1 VGGATSRIGLLLTVL
16 SLKPDKVKSDP
27 MTLANPPRRLHVVIA
42 FTLVYILWG
51 STYLA
56 IRISVD
62 HLTPLIMGG
71 LRFTI
76 AGLLMLGIRALGGHR
91 IAVPRR
97 DLIRLAIIGILLLI
111 TANVVLGWAETYIPT
126 GLAALFIAVTPLW
139 FLILERISHST
150 DQLSPR
156 GIAGIALGV
165 LGVAILLWPDISGH
179 ANFGARQLFGS
190 VLVLFSSISWATGS
204 ILTRRWHMTVDPFT
218 ASGWQMLFAG
228 LISGVLALLFGDL
241 HRATWAASSLWAIV
255 YLIFAGSLIGFT
267 AYVWLLKNV
276 PIAKVATYAYVN
288 PIIAL
293 ILGCV
298 FHGEKMDRYMLAG
311 SVVVI
316 LSVILVTGAKVQ
328 HRATEEDALD
338 LEPVEPTGD

>member
-1 VGGATSRIGLLLTVL
+1 
-16 SLKPDKVKSDP
+16 
-27 MTLANPPRRLHVVIA
+27 MTPEHSPRRLQVVVA
-42 FTLVYILWG
+42 FGLVYVLWG

-56 IRISVD
+56 IRISVEN
-62 HLTPLIMGG
+62 LTPLMMGA
-71 LRFTI
+71 LRFTT
-76 AGLLMLGIRALGGHR
+76 AGLLMLAFRRLCGHR
-91 IAVPRR
+91 ILVPRR
-97 DLIRLAIIGILLLI
+97 DLLRLAIIGILLLI
-111 TANVVLGWAETYIPT
+111 TSNVVLGWAETYIPT

-139 FLILERISHST
+139 FLILERLSHSH
-150 DQLSPR
+150 DRLSPR

-190 VLVLFSSISWATGS
+190 VLVLCSSVSWASGS
-204 ILTRRWHMTVDPFT
+204 ILAKRWHMPIDPFT
-218 ASGWQMLFAG
+218 ASGWQMFFGGA
-228 LISGVLALLFGDL
+228 ISGTLALLIGDL
-241 HRATWAASSLWAIV
+241 HRTTFAARSLWAIV
-255 YLIFAGSLIGFT
+255 YLIFAGSLVGFT

-276 PIAKVATYAYVN
+276 TIAKVATYAYVN

-293 ILGCV
+293 FLGCL

-328 HRATEEDALD
+328 HHAHAEDALQ
-338 LEPVEPTGD
+338 LEPIEPTGD

>member
-1 VGGATSRIGLLLTVL
+1 
-16 SLKPDKVKSDP
+16 
-27 MTLANPPRRLHVVIA
+27 MTPANSPRRLHVVIA
-42 FTLVYILWG
+42 FALVYVLWG

-56 IRISVD
+56 IRISVE
-62 HLTPLIMGG
+62 HLTPLIMGAS
-71 LRFTI
+71 RFTI
-76 AGLLMLGIRALGGHR
+76 AGLLMLGFRALGRHR

-97 DLIRLAIIGILLLI
+97 DLLRLAIIGVLLLI
-111 TANVVLGWAETYIPT
+111 SANVVLGWAETYIPT

-139 FLILERISHST
+139 FLILERLSHST
-150 DQLSPR
+150 DRLSRR

-165 LGVAILLWPDISGH
+165 AGVAILLWPDISGNT
-179 ANFGARQLFGS
+179 NFGARQLFGS
-190 VLVLFSSISWATGS
+190 ILVLFSSVSWAFGS
-204 ILTRRWHMTVDPFT
+204 MLTKRWHMPIDPFT

-228 LISGVLALLFGDL
+228 LISGSLALLGGDL
-241 HRATWAASSLWAIV
+241 RRVTWAANSVWAIV

-293 ILGCV
+293 TIGCA

-311 SVVVI
+311 SVVII
-316 LSVILVTGAKVQ
+316 LSVILVTGAKV
-328 HRATEEDALD
+328 HRQSTDVAAID
-338 LEPVEPTGD
+338 LEPVESTGD

>member
-1 VGGATSRIGLLLTVL
+1 
-16 SLKPDKVKSDP
+16 
-27 MTLANPPRRLHVVIA
+27 MTFNSPRRLHVVIA
-42 FTLVYILWG
+42 FALVYVLWG

-56 IRISVD
+56 IRISVE
-62 HLTPLIMGG
+62 HLTPLLMGA
-71 LRFTI
+71 LRFTT
-76 AGLLMLGIRALGGHR
+76 AGLLMLAFRALGGHR

-139 FLILERISHST
+139 FLILERLSHST
-150 DQLSPR
+150 DRLSPR

-165 LGVAILLWPDISGH
+165 AGVAILLWPDISGH
-179 ANFGARQLFGS
+179 TNFGARQLCGS
-190 VLVLFSSISWATGS
+190 ILVLVSSISWATGS
-204 ILTRRWHMTVDPFT
+204 TFAKRWHMPIDPFA
-218 ASGWQMLFAG
+218 ASGWQMLIAG

-241 HRATWAASSLWAIV
+241 HRATWAANSLWAVV

-293 ILGCV
+293 ILGCL
-298 FHGEKMDRYMLAG
+298 FHGEKMDSYMLAG

-316 LSVILVTGAKVQ
+316 FSVILVTGAKIRHQ
-328 HRATEEDALD
+328 ATEVEALE
-338 LEPVEPTGD
+338 LEAIEPAD